1 MQHAVSPIARQS
13 SLLRSFINLVLI
25 LLIGVISFDV
35 ILALQASSSRQTLG
49 AVLVIR
55 LPIAFYLA
63 AIWSMR
69 MTTAQLAQGVT
80 FDGLIPKLLAR
91 VGWSLALG
99 ALTSVLIGP
108 LLQRAMLGNHFGGL
122 AAFDPAAIAV
132 GLVGLLL
139 AILAR
144 LFEQAAEMRSELDEI
159 L

>member
-1 MQHAVSPIARQS
+1 MALTGSLIMRQS
-13 SLLRSFINLVLI
+13 LRLRTLISLFLL
-25 LLIGVISFDV
+25 LLIGVIGLDV
-35 ILALQASSSRQTLG
+35 VLALQASSSEKALL
-49 AVLVIR
+49 AVLLIR

-69 MTTAQLAQGVT
+69 MATAQLAQGAT
-80 FDGLIPKLLAR
+80 FDLLLPKLLTR
-91 VGWSLALG
+91 VGWSLAFG
-99 ALTSVLIGP
+99 ALTSVLISP

-122 AAFDPAAIAV
+122 AAFDPAAIAI

-144 LFEQAAEMRSELDEI
+144 LFEKAAEMRSELDEI

>member
-1 MQHAVSPIARQS
+1 MARSGTPIARWSLWLRPLIS
-13 SLLRSFINLVLI
+13 SVLL
-25 LLIGVISFDV
+25 LLISVIGLDLY
-35 ILALQASSSRQTLG
+35 LALQASSSRQALG
-49 AVLVIR
+49 FVLLVR
-55 LPIAFYLA
+55 LPIVFYLA

-69 MTTAQLAQGVT
+69 LATSQLAQGVT
-80 FDGLIPKLLAR
+80 FDRLLPKMLTR
-91 VGWSLALG
+91 VGWALALG
-99 ALTSVLIGP
+99 AVTSVLISP

-144 LFEQAAEMRSELDEI
+144 LLEQAADMRSELDEI

>member
-1 MQHAVSPIARQS
+1 MAFERSRIERQS
-13 SLLRSFINLVLI
+13 RWLRSLINSVLL
-25 LLIGVISFDV
+25 LLIGVIGLDIFFAVQVS
-35 ILALQASSSRQTLG
+35 LSSRAL
-49 AVLVIR
+49 AVVLLVR
-55 LPIAFYLA
+55 LPVIFYLA

-69 MTTAQLAQGVT
+69 MATSQLANGVM
-80 FDGLIPKLLAR
+80 FDLFFPKLLTR
-91 VGWSLALG
+91 VGWALALG

-132 GLVGLLL
+132 GMVGLLL

-144 LFEQAAEMRSELDEI
+144 LLEQAANMRLELEEI

>member
-1 MQHAVSPIARQS
+1 MTLTGSPIMRQS
-13 SLLRSFINLVLI
+13 LRLRPLISLFLL
-25 LLIGVISFDV
+25 LLISVIGLDV
-35 ILALQASSSRQTLG
+35 ALALQASSSEQALV
-49 AVLVIR
+49 AVLLIR

-69 MTTAQLAQGVT
+69 MATAQLAQGAT
-80 FDGLIPKLLAR
+80 FDLLLPKLLTC

-99 ALTSVLIGP
+99 ALTSVLISP
-108 LLQRAMLGNHFGGL
+108 LLQRAMLGNNFGGL
-122 AAFDPAAIAV
+122 ATFDPAAIAV

-144 LFEQAAEMRSELDEI
+144 LFEQAADMRSELDEI

>member
-1 MQHAVSPIARQS
+1 MAPTSSPIMRQS
-13 SLLRSFINLVLI
+13 LRLRPLISLFLLLLVSV
-25 LLIGVISFDV
+25 IGVDV
-35 ILALQASSSRQTLG
+35 VLALQASSSEKALF
-49 AVLVIR
+49 AVLLTR

-69 MTTAQLAQGVT
+69 MATAQLAQGAT
-80 FDGLIPKLLAR
+80 FDLLLPKLLTR
-91 VGWSLALG
+91 VGWALALG
-99 ALTSVLIGP
+99 ALTSVLISP
-108 LLQRAMLGNHFGGL
+108 LLLRTMLGNHFGGL